1 MGNSFLEKLLSTHT
15 HQASLFLR
23 RFAMPRGSV
32 GFKYIQKSDSDDSK
46 KEEEEKE
53 GGGDN
58 KCNESGQSNTNDG
71 AKSGGGG
78 DKAPEKNE

>member
-23 RFAMPRGSV
+23 RFTMYGWSIYLQSLAH
-32 GFKYIQKSDSDDSK
+32 KNT
-46 KEEEEKE
+46 
-53 GGGDN
+53 GGDN
-58 KCNESGQSNTNDG
+58 KCNEPKNEPKTNDG

-78 DKAPEKNE
+78 DKAPEKK